1 MSTRSRPRRRRPLTA
16 ALAFAAAAAFLPVVP
31 AAAAPAV
38 AAPPANSPCGPLDV
52 AFVIDDTGSMGSALT
67 NIKTELGTIATAVQ
81 ANSGN
86 DYQLGLVTFKDDVTV
101 RTDLAPLN
109 LATVGPQINALG
121 AAGGAGEP
129 EASDEAVNTAVD
141 NLPAGGRPQ
150 TGDFS
155 GTWRSNAT
163 KMVILVTDAH
173 PGGFD
178 DTFTAADQA
187 NAHQRAVEAANKGIK
202 VSAVYVQTTALPG
215 ISTIMQDYATTT
227 GGTYTATPADGSG
240 TGAAILDA
248 LKNCRKTDVFIKDT
262 PADTGVAPH
271 GLNPIWASPDI
282 KVCTTPPP
290 CAGTNP
296 VVGAVPNY
304 VVVTLNNP
312 GPGGSGASTGH
323 VEVSYTAQGG
333 AALWPMDWTSIGSS
347 PTVTV
352 PAGTTQVTIPWAPVP
367 GPGHFCLLARWISAT
382 DPMTYPELA
391 GSNTLV
397 NTRNNNN
404 IAWRNVDT
412 IQLTPGKP
420 VTHPFTL
427 GNPAADRA
435 TRTDLLFTQPGKPF
449 AGGPGKVVVDLGKVL
464 AERWRQ
470 SGQKGT
476 GVRQVGET
484 QVEVTGGRQAALQ
497 GLLIQPGE
505 RLETAVTF
513 TATDAAAGTD
523 FVVRVS
529 QSSGDE
535 DLGGVEFQLSAER

>member
-1 MSTRSRPRRRRPLTA
+1 MNTRSRPRRRRPLIA

-31 AAAAPAV
+31 AAAAPV
-38 AAPPANSPCGPLDV
+38 GAPGTNSPCGPLDV
-52 AFVIDDTGSMGSALT
+52 TFVIDDTFSMGPALAS
-67 NIKTELGTIATAVQ
+67 IKSDLGSIATAVQ
-81 ANSGN
+81 TASGN

-109 LATVGPQINALG
+109 LAAVTPQITAL
-121 AAGGAGEP
+121 AATGGANEP
-129 EASDEAVNTAVD
+129 EASDEAVNTAV
-141 NLPAGGRPQ
+141 NSLPAAGRPQ

-178 DTFTAADQA
+178 DAFTAADQA

-202 VSAVYVQTTALPG
+202 VSSVYVQTTGLPG
-215 ISTIMQDYATTT
+215 IAPIMQDYATTT
-227 GGTYTATPADGSG
+227 GGTYTATPAGG
-240 TGAAILDA
+240 AGAGAAILDA
-248 LKNCRKTDVFIKDT
+248 LKNCRRTDVFIKDA
-262 PADTGVAPH
+262 PGDTGVAPH
-271 GLNPIWASPDI
+271 GLDPIWTSPDI
-282 KVCTTPPP
+282 KVCATLPP
-290 CAGTNP
+290 CAATTP
-296 VVGAVPNY
+296 VVGGTSY

-333 AALWPMDWTSIGSS
+333 AALWPTDWTLIGSS

-352 PAGTTQVTIPWAPVP
+352 PAGTTEVAVKWPSVP

-382 DPMTYPELA
+382 DPMTAPELT

-404 IAWRNVDT
+404 IAWHNVDT
-412 IQLTPGKP
+412 VQLTPGKP

-427 GNPAADRA
+427 GNPAPDRA
-435 TRTDLLFTQPGKPF
+435 TRTDLLLTQPGKPF
-449 AGGPGKVVVDLGKVL
+449 AGGPGKVVIDLGKVL

-470 SGQKGT
+470 SGQKGF

-484 QVEVTGGRQAALQ
+484 QVEFTGGKQAALQ

-505 RLETAVTF
+505 RLETALTF
-513 TATDAAAGTD
+513 TATDAAAGTE

-529 QSSGDE
+529 QSAGDE
-535 DLGGVEFQLSAER
+535 DLGGVEFRLATER

>member
-1 MSTRSRPRRRRPLTA
+1 MSTRSRPRRRRPFTA

-38 AAPPANSPCGPLDV
+38 APQPTSPCGPLDV
-52 AFVIDDTGSMGSALT
+52 AFVIDDTGSMGPALT
-67 NIKTELGTIATAVQ
+67 NIKNELGNIAAAVQ

-109 LATVGPQINALG
+109 LATVTPQINALT
-121 AAGGAGEP
+121 ASGGGGEP
-129 EASDEAVNTAVD
+129 EASDEAVNTAVN
-141 NLPAGGRPQ
+141 NLPAAGRPQ
-150 TGDFS
+150 TGNFS
-155 GTWRSNAT
+155 GTWRTNAT

-178 DTFTAADQA
+178 DAFTAADQA
-187 NAHQRAVEAANKGIK
+187 NAHLRAVQAANKGIK
-202 VSAVYVQTTALPG
+202 VSAVYVQTNTLPG
-215 ISTIMQDYATTT
+215 IAAIMQDYATTT
-227 GGTYTATPADGSG
+227 GGTYAATPANG
-240 TGAAILDA
+240 TGAGTAILDA
-248 LKNCRKTDVFIKDT
+248 LKNCRKTDVFIKDA

-271 GLNPIWASPDI
+271 GLNPIWTSPDV
-282 KVCTTPPP
+282 KVCSTPPP
-290 CAGTNP
+290 CTGTNP
-296 VVGAVPNY
+296 VIGATNY

-347 PTVTV
+347 ATVTV
-352 PAGTTQVTIPWAPVP
+352 PAGATQVAIPWTAVP

-382 DPMTYPELA
+382 DPMTYPELT

-412 IQLTPGKP
+412 VKLKPGTP

-427 GNPAADRA
+427 GNPAAGRA
-435 TRTDLLFTQPGKPF
+435 TPTDLLFTQPGKPF
-449 AGGPGKVVVDLGKVL
+449 AGGAGKVVVDLGKVL
-464 AERWRQ
+464 AERWRA
-470 SGQKGT
+470 SGQKGV
-476 GVRQVGET
+476 GVRPVGET
-484 QVEVTGGRQAALQ
+484 QVEITGGRQAVLQ
-497 GLLIQPGE
+497 GLVIQPKE

-535 DLGGVEFQLSAER
+535 DLGGVEFQLSTDR

>member
-1 MSTRSRPRRRRPLTA
+1 MSTRSRPRRRRPFTA

-38 AAPPANSPCGPLDV
+38 APQPTSPCGPLDV
-52 AFVIDDTGSMGSALT
+52 AFVIDDTASMGPALT
-67 NIKTELGTIATAVQ
+67 NIKSELGNVATAVQ

-109 LATVGPQINALG
+109 LAAVTPQITALTATNG
-121 AAGGAGEP
+121 ANEP
-129 EASDEAVNTAVD
+129 EASDEAVNTAVN
-141 NLPAGGRPQ
+141 NLAATGRPQ

-187 NAHQRAVEAANKGIK
+187 NAHLRAVQAANKGIK
-202 VSAVYVQTTALPG
+202 VSTVYAQTNALPG

-227 GGTYTATPADGSG
+227 GGTYSATPANGAG
-240 TGAAILDA
+240 AGAAILDA
-248 LKNCRKTDVFIKDT
+248 LKNCRKTDVFIKDA
-262 PADTGVAPH
+262 PGDTGVAPH
-271 GLNPIWASPDI
+271 GLNPIWTSPDI
-282 KVCTTPPP
+282 KVCTTLPP
-290 CAGTNP
+290 CVGTNP
-296 VVGAVPNY
+296 VIGPTNY

-333 AALWPMDWTSIGSS
+333 AALWPMDWIPVGSS
-347 PTVTV
+347 TMVTV
-352 PAGTTQVTIPWAPVP
+352 PAGTTQVAIPWTSVP

-382 DPMTYPELA
+382 DPMTFPELT

-404 IAWRNVDT
+404 IAWHNVDT
-412 IQLTPGKP
+412 VKLKPGTP

-427 GNPAADRA
+427 GNPAADRP
-435 TRTDLLFTQPGKPF
+435 TPTDLLFTQPGKPF

-470 SGQKGT
+470 SGQKGV

-484 QVEVTGGRQAALQ
+484 QVEITGGQQAVLQ
-497 GLLIQPGE
+497 GLLIQPKE

-513 TATDAAAGTD
+513 TASDAAAGTD
-523 FVVRVS
+523 FVFRVS
-529 QSSGDE
+529 QSTGDE
-535 DLGGVEFQLSAER
+535 DLGGVEFQLSTER

>member
-1 MSTRSRPRRRRPLTA
+1 MSTRSRPRRRRPFTA

-31 AAAAPAV
+31 AAAA
-38 AAPPANSPCGPLDV
+38 AAPPTNSPCGPLDV

-67 NIKTELGTIATAVQ
+67 NIKSELGNIATAVQ

-86 DYQLGLVTFKDDVTV
+86 DYQLGLVTFKDNITV
-101 RTDLAPLN
+101 QSDLAPLN
-109 LATVGPQINALG
+109 LAAVTPQINALT
-121 AAGGAGEP
+121 AAGGGGEP
-129 EASDEAVNTAVD
+129 EASDEAVNTAVN
-141 NLPAGGRPQ
+141 NLPATGRPQ

-187 NAHQRAVEAANKGIK
+187 NAHLRAVQAANKGIK
-202 VSAVYVQTTALPG
+202 VSAVYVPTTGLPG

-227 GGTYTATPADGSG
+227 GGTYTATPANGAG
-240 TGAAILDA
+240 AGAAILDA
-248 LKNCRKTDVFIKDT
+248 LKNCRKTDVFIKDA

-271 GLNPIWASPDI
+271 GLNPIWTSPDI
-282 KVCTTPPP
+282 KVCATLPP
-290 CAGTNP
+290 CAATTP
-296 VVGAVPNY
+296 VVGGTSF

-333 AALWPMDWTSIGSS
+333 AALWPTDWTPVGSS

-352 PAGTTQVTIPWAPVP
+352 GPGTTQVAIKWTPVP

-382 DPMTYPELA
+382 DPMTFPELT

-404 IAWRNVDT
+404 IAWHNVDT

-435 TRTDLLFTQPGKPF
+435 TTTDLLFTQPGKPF
-449 AGGPGKVVVDLGKVL
+449 AGGAGKVVVDLGEVL
-464 AERWRQ
+464 AERWRA
-470 SGQKGT
+470 SGQKGV
-476 GVRQVGET
+476 GVRPVGET
-484 QVEVTGGRQAALQ
+484 QVEITGGQQAVLQ
-497 GLLIQPGE
+497 GLVIKPKE

-513 TATDAAAGTD
+513 TATDAAAGAD
-523 FVVRVS
+523 FVFRVS
-529 QSSGDE
+529 QSSGDD

>member
-31 AAAAPAV
+31 AAAAVAPA
-38 AAPPANSPCGPLDV
+38 PNSRCGPLDV
-52 AFVIDDTGSMGSALT
+52 TFVVDDTGSMGPALT
-67 NIKTELGTIATAVQ
+67 NIKSELGNIATAVQ

-109 LATVGPQINALG
+109 LAAVSPQITALT

-129 EASDEAVNTAVD
+129 EASDEAVNTAVN
-141 NLPAGGRPQ
+141 NLPATGRPQ

-155 GTWRSNAT
+155 GTWRSHAT

-187 NAHQRAVEAANKGIK
+187 NAHQRAVEAATKGIK

-215 ISTIMQDYATTT
+215 ISPIMQDYATTT
-227 GGTYTATPADGSG
+227 GGTYTATPASG
-240 TGAAILDA
+240 AGAGAAILDA
-248 LKNCRKTDVFIKDT
+248 LKNCRKTDVFIKDA

-271 GLNPIWASPDI
+271 GLNPIWTSPDI
-282 KVCTTPPP
+282 KVCATPPP
-290 CAGTNP
+290 CAATTP
-296 VVGAVPNY
+296 VVGGTSY

-323 VEVSYTAQGG
+323 VEVYYTAQGG
-333 AALWPMDWTSIGSS
+333 AALWPMDWTPIGSS

-352 PAGTTQVTIPWAPVP
+352 APGTTQVAIKWPSVP

-382 DPMTYPELA
+382 DPMTSPEPT
-391 GSNTLV
+391 GSNTLD

-404 IAWRNVDT
+404 IAWHNVDT

-449 AGGPGKVVVDLGKVL
+449 AGGPGKVVVDLGKEL

-476 GVRQVGET
+476 GVRPVGET
-484 QVEVTGGRQAALQ
+484 QVEFTGGRQAALQ
-497 GLLIQPGE
+497 GLPIQPGE

-513 TATDAAAGTD
+513 TAAEAAAGTD

-529 QSSGDE
+529 QSAGDE
-535 DLGGVEFQLSAER
+535 DLGGVEFQLSAEG